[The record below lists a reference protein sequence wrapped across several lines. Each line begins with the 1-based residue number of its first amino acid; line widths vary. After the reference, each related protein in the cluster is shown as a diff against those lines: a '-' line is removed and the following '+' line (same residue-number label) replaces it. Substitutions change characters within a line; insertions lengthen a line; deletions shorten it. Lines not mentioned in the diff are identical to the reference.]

1 MGYRIQGTQSEG
13 ANIWKTSL
21 KIGITTTSKVDDI
34 HMSWSKQN
42 YFVIVGVNSSWKCDN
57 FTLLQRHILNR
68 LYQLI
73 GIHIGTNPYQIEL
86 VETLVWTLCTEIHI
100 IENYM
105 VKLFLVCIPHPV
117 PTILQWLLGTT
128 TSARWLLMDWF
139 YSVRCHQQTLCST
152 AVGIVFAQSH
162 TTKCNR
168 IECSWVTIN
177 TPGWVLMA
185 WLYLA
190 PRYQRRSW

>member
-13 ANIWKTSL
+13 TKIWKTSL

-42 YFVIVGVNSSWKCDN
+42 YIVIVGVYSSWKCDN

-68 LYQLI
+68 LYRLI
-73 GIHIGTNPYQIEL
+73 SIHTGTNPYQIEL

-100 IENYM
+100 IENDM
-105 VKLFLVCIPHPV
+105 VKSFLVCIPHPV
-117 PTILQWLLGTT
+117 PTILQWLLGTA

-139 YSVRCHQQTLCST
+139 YSVRCHQRTSCST
-152 AVGIVFAQSH
+152 AVGIVFAQSW
-162 TTKCNR
+162 C
-168 IECSWVTIN
+168 
-177 TPGWVLMA
+177 
-185 WLYLA
+185 
-190 PRYQRRSW
+190 

>member
-13 ANIWKTSL
+13 AKIWKTSL

-42 YFVIVGVNSSWKCDN
+42 YIVIVGVYLSWKCDN

-68 LYQLI
+68 LYRLI
-73 GIHIGTNPYQIEL
+73 SIHTGTNPYQIEL

-105 VKLFLVCIPHPV
+105 VKSFLVCIPHSCPNNSAMAIGHNHISAV
-117 PTILQWLLGTT
+117 VADGLVLFCAVSSVDIMFDGCIILIMIYSHGNNDVLHRTWQYMTILT
-128 TSARWLLMDWF
+128 
-139 YSVRCHQQTLCST
+139 
-152 AVGIVFAQSH
+152 
-162 TTKCNR
+162 
-168 IECSWVTIN
+168 
-177 TPGWVLMA
+177 
-185 WLYLA
+185 
-190 PRYQRRSW
+190 

>member
-13 ANIWKTSL
+13 AKNWKTSL
-21 KIGITTTSKVDDI
+21 TIGITMTSKVDDI

-42 YFVIVGVNSSWKCDN
+42 YIVIVGVYSSWKCDN
-57 FTLLQRHILNR
+57 FTLLQRHVLNR
-68 LYQLI
+68 LYRLI
-73 GIHIGTNPYQIEL
+73 SINTGTNPYQIAL

-105 VKLFLVCIPHPV
+105 VKSFLVCIPHPV

-139 YSVRCHQQTLCST
+139 YSVRCHQRT
-152 AVGIVFAQSH
+152 AVGIVFTQSW
-162 TTKCNR
+162 C
-168 IECSWVTIN
+168 
-177 TPGWVLMA
+177 
-185 WLYLA
+185 
-190 PRYQRRSW
+190 